1 MKRFVGKDT
10 RYIDIDGDAPVNAFD
25 LPDGRRAFQYL
36 WDGGTC
42 VVPHTTRTRGRVQLV
57 GNTAYHTKQ
66 KLLPG
71 DCVLE
76 NPGRVITYIAEWNG
90 AKTGWF
96 VVAISNPTRAVC

>member
-10 RYIDIDGDAPVNAFD
+10 RYIDIDDDAPVNAFD
-25 LPDGRRAFQYL
+25 LPDGRRAFQYP
-36 WDGGTC
+36 WDGGTY
-42 VVPHTTRTRGRVQLV
+42 VVPHTRTTRGRVQLV

-71 DCVLE
+71 AYMVE

-90 AKTGWF
+90 ARNGWF